1 MLIKYDSMTESKN
14 KMSFKKA
21 LNYTKRKYR
30 CSYFL
35 IACITPY
42 SLAKE
47 KQINDNV
54 YTCTRVIR
62 VYVLHTLQDP
72 LMFIHHYVFILG
84 GNITK
89 YVCCAW
95 DMYSQVYVKNSKLGR

>member
-35 IACITPY
+35 IAYITPY

-54 YTCTRVIR
+54 YTFWEFVFMYCILYR
-62 VYVLHTLQDP
+62 TL
-72 LMFIHHYVFILG
+72 
-84 GNITK
+84 
-89 YVCCAW
+89 
-95 DMYSQVYVKNSKLGR
+95 

>member
-1 MLIKYDSMTESKN
+1 MTEIKN

-30 CSYFL
+30 CSYIL

-54 YTCTRVIR
+54 YT
-62 VYVLHTLQDP
+62 
-72 LMFIHHYVFILG
+72 FWKFVF
-84 GNITK
+84 
-89 YVCCAW
+89 
-95 DMYSQVYVKNSKLGR
+95 M